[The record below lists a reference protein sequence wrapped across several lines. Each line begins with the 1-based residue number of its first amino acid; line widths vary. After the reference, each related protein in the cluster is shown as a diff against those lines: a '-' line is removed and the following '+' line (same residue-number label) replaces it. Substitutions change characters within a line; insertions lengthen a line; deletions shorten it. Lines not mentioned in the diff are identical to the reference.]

1 MNLTK
6 KRKYIKNY
14 GYAWQSHQKSRISW
28 YKYLG
33 WKPFSLCFSSQL
45 IQAMDLWKGKAVK
58 RWIQMIDNWNNFLV
72 GSFNPSEKYKPKW
85 KSSPTRAN
93 IKIFELPPP
102 SFISELLNNPLP
114 MISKK
119 TYPTSTPFFERQ
131 QRSCTSYTHLK
142 FNQFTKLERNTGW
155 TILSFLHPRK
165 LTLKHQNRWFGKG
178 DSFVKH
184 GHFRCLSETFREPNK
199 HRVSKKHSR
208 PSDSSL
214 RLELPIAA
222 VFDGFWSRKKLESH
236 PNFCGIYT
244 KPFLL

>member
-1 MNLTK
+1 
-6 KRKYIKNY
+6 
-14 GYAWQSHQKSRISW
+14 
-28 YKYLG
+28 
-33 WKPFSLCFSSQL
+33 
-45 IQAMDLWKGKAVK
+45 MDLWKGKAVK

-85 KSSPTRAN
+85 KSSPTRVS

-119 TYPTSTPFFERQ
+119 TYPTSTPFFQRQ

-199 HRVSKKHSR
+199 HRVSKKTF
-208 PSDSSL
+208 PTF
-214 RLELPIAA
+214 RLLSATWAA
-222 VFDGFWSRKKLESH
+222 YGGGFWWFLVAKKTWESSE
-236 PNFCGIYT
+236 
-244 KPFLL
+244 FLWDLYKTILL